1 MRIFA
6 VVVLCGLT
14 LMVSFFGVMTV
25 CTWWVSRG
33 GGNPAQAQIGL
44 AMIAAPIS
52 LAITVAVGLVL
63 LLRGGPK
70 QN

>member
-1 MRIFA
+1 MRIFV

-14 LMVSFFGVMTV
+14 LMVSFFGLMTV
-25 CTWWVSRG
+25 CTWWVSHH
-33 GGNPAQAQIGL
+33 GGNRGQAEIGL